1 MKFISKKQRNNI
13 MNENLFFA
21 YLQDPQ
27 CFFTDKKIQG
37 PHHCMLWKWWLG
49 NLQMTAGNEL
59 EELEDKPKEKSE
71 EQKDLEDGEVSEP
84 EQVGVFGVQSLFHVV
99 YRFKGCLFLRKKF
112 LLSWFLEKIC
122 FK

>member
-1 MKFISKKQRNNI
+1 
-13 MNENLFFA
+13 
-21 YLQDPQ
+21 
-27 CFFTDKKIQG
+27 
-37 PHHCMLWKWWLG
+37 
-49 NLQMTAGNEL
+49 MTAGNEL

-84 EQVGVFGVQSLFHVV
+84 EQVGVYGVQSLFRVV
-99 YRFKGCLFLRKKF
+99 HRLKGCLFLRKKF